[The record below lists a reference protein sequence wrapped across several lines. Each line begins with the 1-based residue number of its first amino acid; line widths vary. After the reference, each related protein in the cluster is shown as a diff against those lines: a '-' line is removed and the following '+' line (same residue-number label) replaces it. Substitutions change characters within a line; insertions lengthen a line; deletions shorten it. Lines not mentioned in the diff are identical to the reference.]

1 MPEAMRIH
9 ARFVRPDRGEIAA
22 RERLAVAG
30 RRLGLYPMGPGPAAP
45 RWLAVPTFA
54 GDRISVRAGLRGH
67 VDGLELEAFELIVAR
82 RGRPV
87 HHACVQSRI
96 AANVPRLSIDPT
108 ASSPGSVAV
117 GIAAIDREGLRFE
130 REYRTSAVDRAYA
143 SRFLGLSTMRWF
155 MDRPRPRLH
164 FVAEGPNVGCSTV
177 TTPGEHPLAAGLA
190 ELVPLMVESLSG
202 FGERLMAT
210 AFPERESPSYSRA

>member
-1 MPEAMRIH
+1 MPEAMRTH
-9 ARFVRPDRGEIAA
+9 PRFLRPDRADAAA

-30 RRLGLYPMGPGPAAP
+30 RRLGLYAMGSRPVAP

-54 GDRISVRAGLRGH
+54 GDRISVRAGLRGN
-67 VDGLELEAFELIVAR
+67 VGGLELQAVELIVAR
-82 RGRPV
+82 SGRLV

-108 ASSPGSVAV
+108 GSSSGSVAV

-130 REYRTSAVDRAYA
+130 REYRASALDRAYA
-143 SRFLGLSTMRWF
+143 SRFLGLSTMQWF

-177 TTPGEHPLAAGLA
+177 TTPGEHPVAAGLA
-190 ELVPLMVESLSG
+190 ELLPLLVESLVG
-202 FGERLMAT
+202 FAERLVAT